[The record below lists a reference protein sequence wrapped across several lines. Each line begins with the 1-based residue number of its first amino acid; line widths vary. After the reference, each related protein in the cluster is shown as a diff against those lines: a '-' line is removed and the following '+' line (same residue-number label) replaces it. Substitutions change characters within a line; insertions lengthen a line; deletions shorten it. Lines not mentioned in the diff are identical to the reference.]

1 MMPVLPEGRLDLK
14 ESPPLQGPPWARVLR
29 VVGYRE
35 AARLLAALGVPDREL
50 EHLRD
55 HVLYR
60 LVQVGPVHNIMA
72 RRIRRHFSH
81 IGGEAAIPEGAY
93 SDQGECEII
102 LMGRLDQFDQLCR
115 RLELLDPEL
124 KSVGAVLRDALERD
138 TGLRGD
144 FIARDRR
151 IPTGTATKVM
161 GILNVTP
168 DSFSDGGQFYDK
180 KSAIEHALQM
190 WKEGADVIDV
200 GGASSRP
207 GADPIPPEEQK
218 RRIIPVIEE
227 LASKADVAISVDT
240 TSAEVAAAAL
250 EAGAH
255 IVNDISAMR
264 EDPEMLDLVV
274 ESGAGVVLM
283 HMRGTPK
290 TMQELTDYRDLQSEV
305 WKFLAERSVWAMSKG
320 VRRESIAIDPGIGFA
335 KTPEQNLTIL
345 RRLGEFRSLGLPVVV
360 GPSRKSFIGKIL
372 DLPVE
377 ERLEGTA
384 AAVAWA
390 VFQGAWMVRVHD
402 VKPISRVCKLVDA
415 ILTAA

>member
-1 MMPVLPEGRLDLK
+1 MMPVLPEGRLELK
-14 ESPPLQGPPWARVLR
+14 ELPPLEGPPWARVLR

-35 AARLLAALGVPDREL
+35 AARLLAALGVPEREL
-50 EHLRD
+50 DHLRD

-60 LVQVGPVHNIMA
+60 LVQVGPVHNIVA
-72 RRIRRHFSH
+72 RRLRRHFAH

-93 SDQGECEII
+93 SDQGECDII
-102 LMGRLDQFDQLCR
+102 LMGRLDQFEQLCR
-115 RLELLDPEL
+115 RLDLLGPDL
-124 KSVGAVLRDALERD
+124 KSVGTVIRAALERD
-138 TGLRGD
+138 TGLRGNFLAKD
-144 FIARDRR
+144 KK
-151 IPTGTATKVM
+151 IPAGTSTKIM

-168 DSFSDGGQFYDK
+168 DSFSDGGLFLDRNAAVQHG
-180 KSAIEHALQM
+180 IRM

-207 GADPIPPEEQK
+207 GAEPISAQEQK
-218 RRIIPVIEE
+218 RRILPVIEE
-227 LASKADVAISVDT
+227 LAASVDAVISVDT
-240 TSAEVAAAAL
+240 SSAEVAEAAL
-250 EAGAH
+250 QAGAH
-255 IVNDISAMR
+255 IINDISAMR
-264 EDPEMLDLVV
+264 DDPEMIDVAV
-274 ESGAGVVLM
+274 ESGAGVILM

-290 TMQELTDYRDLQSEV
+290 TMQELTDYKDLQSEV

-384 AAVAWA
+384 AASAWA

-402 VKPISRVCKLVDA
+402 VKPIARVCRIIDA
-415 ILTAA
+415 ILTSP